1 MSKIG
6 IIGGSGL
13 DDPDILERP
22 SEVSIDT
29 PYGDPSSD
37 IKEGKIGGQN
47 VAILSRHGVEHSIL
61 PSKVNF
67 RANIWALKKIGCT
80 HILASTAVGS
90 LRKVIKP
97 GHIVFPNQFIDF
109 TKQRVSTFYNKDKV
123 VHTPMADPF
132 CQSTIE
138 ILKETTREMDIPYH
152 VNKTIVTIEG
162 PRFSTKSESH
172 MFRLWGADII
182 NMSSCPEVALAR
194 EQKIHYAALAMS
206 TDYDC
211 WKEDEEAV
219 SWELIEK
226 TMKQNAANVL
236 AIFIKAIPKIGNWK
250 DQCSF

>member
-29 PYGDPSSD
+29 PYGDPSSN
-37 IKEGKIGGQN
+37 IKEGKISGQN
-47 VAILSRHGVEHSIL
+47 VAILSRHGVDHSIS
-61 PSKVNF
+61 PSNVNF

-90 LRKVIKP
+90 LRKAIEP

-109 TKQRVSTFYNKDKV
+109 TKQRISTFYDEDKV
-123 VHTPMADPF
+123 VHTPMAEPF
-132 CQSTIE
+132 CLSTIE
-138 ILKETTREMDIPYH
+138 ILRKTAIEMKIPHH

-172 MFRLWGADII
+172 MFRSWGADII
-182 NMSSCPEVALAR
+182 NMSSCPEVALAK

-206 TDYDC
+206 TDYDS
-211 WKEDEEAV
+211 WKEDEEPV

-226 TMKQNAANVL
+226 TMKKNAANVL
-236 AIFIKAIPKIGNWK
+236 AIFVKAIPKLTNWQDK
-250 DQCSF
+250 CSP

>member
-1 MSKIG
+1 MFKIG

-13 DDPDILERP
+13 DDPDILERS

-29 PYGDPSSD
+29 PYGDPSSN

-47 VAILSRHGVEHSIL
+47 VAILSRHGVDHSIS
-61 PSKVNF
+61 PSNVNF

-90 LRKVIKP
+90 LRKAIEP

-109 TKQRVSTFYNKDKV
+109 TKQRISTFYDEDKV
-123 VHTPMADPF
+123 VHTPMAEAF

-138 ILKETTREMDIPYH
+138 ILRETATEMNIPNH

-172 MFRLWGADII
+172 MFRSWGADII

-194 EQKIHYAALAMS
+194 EQKMHYAALAMS

-211 WKEDEEAV
+211 WKEDEESV

-226 TMKQNAANVL
+226 TMKKNAANVL
-236 AIFIKAIPKIGNWK
+236 AIFVKAIPKLTNWK
-250 DQCSF
+250 DRCSP